1 MFLYINSI
9 KWEYFKKEYGRKI
22 MNNKNS
28 KSNSYIVREAELVIE
43 NYLKNR
49 EKGNIE
55 SYQILKQKYER
66 LKILAIAIFFTSTL
80 GILLNLLHIY

>member
-1 MFLYINSI
+1 MSS
-9 KWEYFKKEYGRKI
+9 
-22 MNNKNS
+22 KNS

-55 SYQILKQKYER
+55 SYEILKQKYER
-66 LKILAIAIFFTSTL
+66 LKILAIAIFFISTL